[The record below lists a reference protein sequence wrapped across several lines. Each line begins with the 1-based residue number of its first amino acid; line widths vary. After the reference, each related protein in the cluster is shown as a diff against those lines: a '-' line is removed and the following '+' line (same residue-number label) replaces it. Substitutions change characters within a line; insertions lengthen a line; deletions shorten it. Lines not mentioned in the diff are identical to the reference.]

1 MHTRTV
7 ELLNSLFSNCSNSFF
22 AKGTTTSN
30 GNNESDST
38 ALSANT
44 PTSTTA
50 ESAAVETAE
59 SIASSSGPSEETNL
73 LSSNITPITPNTPKD
88 CESLIEAAFK
98 DLSIV
103 HSQYTCTKKSCL
115 NLSPQEVKRL
125 KTGGAKDRFQHQWVL
140 DPNVAYCKKT
150 GYFWLLYD
158 EVVGMFCLLC
168 KKHNAVNLQNKFK
181 KFNTDPSVRFKRTAI
196 IEHGISQQHKA
207 SVEAELTRRSSAFHK
222 QVEQREQSRDNVYH
236 NTFLTLYWLAY
247 EEMPN
252 KKFTSLLDLT
262 ERLGQ
267 VDMKFCQ
274 HRSAGAVREMFLLLG
289 QMVQSDVVE
298 KIKHASTFG
307 LLTDEVCD
315 ITNKAQL
322 VIFIKYVD
330 ADTSK
335 ASTQFIAID
344 DLLKDSNS
352 ANSTTVKNTVMKQLN
367 ECGLVVKK
375 LSGLATDGCSV
386 MTGKRNGVS
395 VQLRKESPMLLNVH
409 CICHRLALA
418 CGDANNDVSYITTV
432 EKILFQLWSFFD
444 NSTKRTA
451 AYSKAVMAMK
461 EINLTAK
468 GRKKVAKCFK
478 KACRTRWLSM
488 EKAIDGVFDDLQAL
502 CQTLRTMK
510 EEGDALATGLLNQI
524 ANIKFLSTVYMLH
537 AVLPALAHLSKA
549 FQEGNV
555 SFAAIT
561 PAIKYTVDTLQDV
574 AATDKPLRELQKDLG
589 DGGRLSTCELPALT
603 GFHEQSL
610 TSLTQKYITALKEH
624 INSRFEDSLPV
635 LTAFRIFDPT
645 AVPGRSDPA
654 FKDCGADDIEIL
666 AGYFYNG
673 HHSQAEM
680 KEELLCEWQKFKYNL
695 LQMKDQ
701 IPSEVLHPLHKK
713 ELVTKSPAEWT
724 LEKMLSMRATFQHF
738 VPGLLYLAELSF
750 TSSEQRLAR
759 KRSVSSEET
768 QVD

>member
-59 SIASSSGPSEETNL
+59 SIASSSGPSKETNL

-150 GYFWLLYD
+150 GYFWLLYE

-168 KKHNAVNLQNKFK
+168 KKHNA
-181 KFNTDPSVRFKRTAI
+181 
-196 IEHGISQQHKA
+196 
-207 SVEAELTRRSSAFHK
+207 AELTRRSSAFHK

-236 NTFLTLYWLAY
+236 NAFLTLYWLAK

-252 KKFTSLLDLT
+252 KRFTSLLD
-262 ERLGQ
+262 LGQ
-267 VDMKFCQ
+267 VDMKFFQ

-322 VIFIKYVD
+322 VTFIKYVD

-367 ECGLVVKK
+367 ECGLDVKK
-375 LSGLATDGCSV
+375 LSGLVTDGCSV

-432 EKILFQLWSFFD
+432 EKILIQLWSFFD
-444 NSTKRTA
+444 NSAKRTA
-451 AYSKAVMAMK
+451 AYSKAVIAMK

-468 GRKKVAKCFK
+468 GWKKVAKCFK

-488 EKAIDGVFDDLQAL
+488 EKAIDGVFDDFEAL

-574 AATDKPLRELQKDLG
+574 TATDKPLRELQKDLR

-610 TSLTQKYITALKEH
+610 TSLTQKYITALKEN

-654 FKDCGADDIEIL
+654 FKDYGADDIEIL

-713 ELVTKSPAEWT
+713 ELVTKSPTEWT

-738 VPGLLYLAELSF
+738 VPGLLYLAELCLSLPV
-750 TSSEQRLAR
+750 SNAWPERGVSAVKRLKTR
-759 KRSVSSEET
+759 MRSRLKNDMLGALMHITLNGPEVEESD
-768 QVD
+768 QPL